1 MIKDLLSEIGMCRR
15 TVFIAVLSFT
25 CAVLLQSCNGGQGKK
40 SEVNNKTSQPSSAD
54 EHSDLERFDVEKFN
68 KDLVDNERNLIDNNG
83 NILHQ
88 YKTKDGFHED
98 LTRPKSYFFL
108 SRSFYK
114 DGRLEEKG
122 ERFHGDGFLKGIWT
136 SYDEAGHVIKQVDYD
151 APFKFNWDSILVLMK
166 DKGIDPADNF
176 TYVNREVNASGPVW
190 IISWDTKA
198 VTSDGKK
205 ILKGVFVNGETGNT
219 SKEETENFEE

>member
-1 MIKDLLSEIGMCRR
+1 MDLSRR
-15 TVFIAVLSFT
+15 IVFITMLSFT
-25 CAVLLQSCNGGQGKK
+25 CAVLLYSCKGGQGKK
-40 SEVNNKTSQPSSAD
+40 SEVNQKTSQSSSAD
-54 EHSDLERFDVEKFN
+54 EPSDLERFDVAKFN

-98 LTRPKSYFFL
+98 LTRPKSCFFL

-136 SYDEAGHVIKQVDYD
+136 NYNGAGHVIKQVDYD
-151 APFKFNWDSILVLMK
+151 APFKFNWDNILVLMK
-166 DKGIDPADNF
+166 EKNIDPADNF

-205 ILKGVFVNGETGNT
+205 ILKGIFVNGETGNT
-219 SKEETENFEE
+219 SKEETESFEE

>member
-1 MIKDLLSEIGMCRR
+1 MLSKIRRCRGAA
-15 TVFIAVLSFT
+15 FAKILGFT
-25 CAVLLQSCNGGQGKK
+25 CVVLLYSCSGGNKK
-40 SEVNNKTSQPSSAD
+40 QTSVNHNTSETSPAN

-68 KDLVDNERNLIDNNG
+68 KDLVDKERNLIDNEG

-88 YKTKDGFHED
+88 YKTKEGFHED
-98 LTRPKSYFFL
+98 LTRPKSCFFL

-114 DGRLEEKG
+114 DGRLQEKG

-136 SYDEAGHVIKQVDYD
+136 NYNEQGYVMKQVDYD
-151 APFKFNWDSILVLMK
+151 APFKFNWENILVLMK

-205 ILKGVFVNGETGNT
+205 ILKGIFVNGETGST
-219 SKEETENFEE
+219 SKEEVENFEE